1 MCFLNIILPSKLLD
15 SPSDFGTVSW
25 LIVIIKLC
33 QWVFTFRWM
42 SHSLLM
48 SVTTFY
54 IYNDDLLIIFK
65 YLETEIGSAMVDNFK
80 NILPHV
86 LKRVYDVN
94 GLFP

>member
-1 MCFLNIILPSKLLD
+1 
-15 SPSDFGTVSW
+15 
-25 LIVIIKLC
+25 
-33 QWVFTFRWM
+33 
-42 SHSLLM
+42 M

-80 NILPHV
+80 NILPHI

-94 GLFP
+94 GTFP